1 MNEYLLITW
10 TDSAPAEDGRAEAAR
25 DRSGHLLAAGPA
37 HDAGERPVLAS
48 VSGASDHLLRP
59 LLDEQAMVSVPAAI
73 DLPEAR
79 S

>member
-10 TDSAPAEDGRAEAAR
+10 TDSAPAGDGRAEAAR
-25 DRSGHLLAAGPA
+25 DRGGQLLAAGPA
-37 HDAGERPVLAS
+37 HDAGERPVRAS

>member
-25 DRSGHLLAAGPA
+25 DRGGQLLAAEPA

-59 LLDEQAMVSVPAAI
+59 LLDEQAMVSVAAAI
-73 DLPEAR
+73 ALPEAW

>member
-1 MNEYLLITW
+1 MNEYLVITW

-25 DRSGHLLAAGPA
+25 DRGGRLLAAGQV
-37 HDAGERPVLAS
+37 HDAAERPILAS
-48 VSGASDHLLRP
+48 VSGASDRTLRP
-59 LLDEQAMVSVPAAI
+59 LLDEQATVSVPAAI

>member
-10 TDSAPAEDGRAEAAR
+10 TDSAPAEEGRAEAAR
-25 DRSGHLLAAGPA
+25 DRGGQLLAAEPA

-59 LLDEQAMVSVPAAI
+59 LLDEQAMVSVAAAI
-73 DLPEAR
+73 DLREAR

>member
-1 MNEYLLITW
+1 MNEYLVITW

-25 DRSGHLLAAGPA
+25 DRGGQLLAAGPA

-59 LLDEQAMVSVPAAI
+59 LLDEQAMVSVAAAI
-73 DLPEAR
+73 DLPEAW

>member
-25 DRSGHLLAAGPA
+25 DRGGQLLAAEPA
-37 HDAGERPVLAS
+37 HDAGERPVRAS

-59 LLDEQAMVSVPAAI
+59 VLDEQAMVSVAAAI
-73 DLPEAR
+73 DLPGAR

>member
-1 MNEYLLITW
+1 MNEYLVITW

-25 DRSGHLLAAGPA
+25 DRGGQLLAAGPA
-37 HDAGERPVLAS
+37 HDAGERPVRAS

-59 LLDEQAMVSVPAAI
+59 VLDEQAMVSVPAAI

>member
-1 MNEYLLITW
+1 MTEYLVITW
-10 TDSAPAEDGRAEAAR
+10 ADRVPAKDGLAEAAR
-25 DRSGHLLAAGPA
+25 DRGGQLLAAGPA

-59 LLDEQAMVSVPAAI
+59 LLDEQAMVSVAAAI
-73 DLPEAR
+73 DLPEAW

>member
-10 TDSAPAEDGRAEAAR
+10 TDSAPAGDGRAEAAR
-25 DRSGHLLAAGPA
+25 DRGGQLLAAGPA
-37 HDAGERPVLAS
+37 HDARERPVLAS
-48 VSGASDHLLRP
+48 VSGASDRLLHP

>member
-10 TDSAPAEDGRAEAAR
+10 TDSATAEDGRAEAAR
-25 DRSGHLLAAGPA
+25 DRGGQLLAVGPA
-37 HDAGERPVLAS
+37 HDARERPVLAS
-48 VSGASDHLLRP
+48 VSGASDRLLHP
-59 LLDEQAMVSVPAAI
+59 LLDEHATVSVAAAI

>member
-1 MNEYLLITW
+1 MNEYLVTTW
-10 TDSAPAEDGRAEAAR
+10 TDSVPAEDGREAAR

-59 LLDEQAMVSVPAAI
+59 LLDEQAMVSVAAAI

>member
-1 MNEYLLITW
+1 MNEYLVITW

-25 DRSGHLLAAGPA
+25 DRGGQLLAAGPA
-37 HDAGERPVLAS
+37 HDAGERPVRAS
-48 VSGASDHLLRP
+48 VSGASEGLLRP
-59 LLDEQAMVSVPAAI
+59 LLDEQAMVSVVAVI